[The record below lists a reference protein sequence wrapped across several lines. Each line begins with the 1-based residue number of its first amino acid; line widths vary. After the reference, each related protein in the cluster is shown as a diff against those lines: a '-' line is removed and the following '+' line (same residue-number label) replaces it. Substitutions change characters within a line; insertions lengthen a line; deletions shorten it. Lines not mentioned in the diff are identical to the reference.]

1 MEETV
6 KIAVRWRPT
15 RTIDGMEEKEEE
27 IVVQKLTKN
36 VSKVADNLD
45 CILYKLL
52 HHL

>member
-6 KIAVRWRPT
+6 KIAVRWRHT
-15 RTIDGMEEKEEE
+15 RTIDGKEEKEEE

-36 VSKVADNLD
+36 VSKVTDNLD